1 LNKRTLEGFKRGVEY
16 FQEAIEKDA
25 VYAAAHAG
33 LADSASRLGFYGYAN
48 PEEGCARGKSAALK
62 AIELDGSSSEAH
74 AARGFSLLHY
84 DCAFLAAEAESRRA
98 VELDPENP
106 WAALALACCLVTMS
120 RFDEGCAE
128 AMRLARLDLVS
139 PSRWAATVKTF
150 LAGRSSA
157 RKAVRVG

>member
-74 AARGFSLLHY
+74 AALGFSLLHY
-84 DCAFLAAEAESRRA
+84 DCAFSAAEAESRRA

-106 WAALALACCLVTMS
+106 WAAAGPCLLFGHHVP
-120 RFDEGCAE
+120 
-128 AMRLARLDLVS
+128 L
-139 PSRWAATVKTF
+139 
-150 LAGRSSA
+150 
-157 RKAVRVG
+157 